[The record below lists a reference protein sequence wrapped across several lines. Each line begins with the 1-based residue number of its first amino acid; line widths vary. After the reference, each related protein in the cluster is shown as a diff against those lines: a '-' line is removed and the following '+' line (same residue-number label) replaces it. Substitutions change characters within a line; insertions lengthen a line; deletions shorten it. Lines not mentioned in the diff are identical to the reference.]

1 MKKYILFYFF
11 LFQNCLSFKLDLNKY
26 KFKNKLKQI
35 YGKKHNF
42 NKLSYNIND
51 TSKLNS
57 KKYNIIPING
67 NTINS
72 ILFACWLVHESTMLF
87 TYNIQEHM
95 IYETIIHLFTLIW
108 QYVGLF
114 IISHDLHHIKEPTLY
129 QNIIG
134 RLSLLFYG
142 GFLLEDFSKNHMEHH
157 KYPGIVGKDPDF
169 DDSHPVIWYFKFMKR
184 YLNIKQLIILIFFGL
199 GLNYVA
205 EDINNVYLFWAFPSL
220 LASIQLFF
228 YGTYLVHKSDGIII
242 DSLLPK
248 YFITLTSYN
257 FGNHKQH
264 HDDPQIPWYDL

>member
-72 ILFACWLVHESTMLF
+72 ILFASWLVHESTMLF

-95 IYETIIHLFTLIW
+95 IYETIIHLFTLI
-108 QYVGLF
+108 F
-114 IISHDLHHIKEPTLY
+114 
-129 QNIIG
+129 
-134 RLSLLFYG
+134 RLLF
-142 GFLLEDFSKNHMEHH
+142 DFC
-157 KYPGIVGKDPDF
+157 V
-169 DDSHPVIWYFKFMKR
+169 
-184 YLNIKQLIILIFFGL
+184 Q
-199 GLNYVA
+199 
-205 EDINNVYLFWAFPSL
+205 
-220 LASIQLFF
+220 
-228 YGTYLVHKSDGIII
+228 
-242 DSLLPK
+242 
-248 YFITLTSYN
+248 
-257 FGNHKQH
+257 
-264 HDDPQIPWYDL
+264 